1 MSYGKIDIEDAV
13 LGGVFT
19 LASLATTGLF
29 VGGTFQPVDIQLTE
43 SVWSSGSTT
52 ITIAFIVS
60 LAAIAGAYVTNRV
73 GKTGRSNTVSVDT
86 DLNDIV
92 GGKASVETY
101 VAGATLVIVLLNG
114 FNVLGFNGFLTS
126 NWWAGVIAF
135 GVQLGGYYVFSW
147 MG

>member
-1 MSYGKIDIEDAV
+1 MSYGQIDIEDAL

-29 VGGTFQPVDIQLTE
+29 VGGTFQPVDIQLTD

-52 ITIAFIVS
+52 ITFAFIIS
-60 LAAIAGAYVTNRV
+60 LAAIAGAYITNRV
-73 GKTGRSNTVSVDT
+73 GKNRKSDGVKVDT
-86 DLNDIV
+86 DLAQIV
-92 GGKASVETY
+92 GGAASVETY
-101 VAGATLVIVLLNG
+101 VAGATLIIVLLNG

-126 NWWAGVIAF
+126 NWWAGVVAF